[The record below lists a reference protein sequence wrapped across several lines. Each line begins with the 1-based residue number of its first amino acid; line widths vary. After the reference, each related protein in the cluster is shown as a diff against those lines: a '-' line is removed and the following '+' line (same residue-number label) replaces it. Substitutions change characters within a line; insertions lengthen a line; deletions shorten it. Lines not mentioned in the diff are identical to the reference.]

1 MIDEYNLY
9 DLKDKFI
16 GTYDVFKIADILGV
30 EPENVLSIYEAGGKY
45 KKYRIAMGRFWRWH
59 INFCPGWKA
68 YFTSLPADQ
77 QQALREKYQFT
88 KYQ

>member
-45 KKYRIAMGRFWRWH
+45 KKYRIAKILRPYEMKKKLDKKRMDFIEEW
-59 INFCPGWKA
+59 NEV
-68 YFTSLPADQ
+68 T
-77 QQALREKYQFT
+77 ALFRERIKRR
-88 KYQ
+88 